1 MKDLSKN
8 QTNADGKKAASGEKM
23 YLGKLTLRESRG
35 QSLQKE
41 FTSLFLTGK
50 YTQKDIAKKLGIAEN
65 TAGRWVKKIQAL
77 KYFAI
82 RKNLTNELE
91 ALSKKGYKE
100 NANLISSLI
109 TDIERIDNL
118 IRKAK
123 FIPHLTNQ

>member
-1 MKDLSKN
+1 MKQNFK
-8 QTNADGKKAASGEKM
+8 
-23 YLGKLTLRESRG
+23 
-35 QSLQKE
+35 KE

-50 YTQKDIAKKLGIAEN
+50 YTQKDIAIKLGIAEA
-65 TAGRWVKKIQAL
+65 TAGRWAKEIQPL
-77 KYFAI
+77 KYFTI

-91 ALSKKGYKE
+91 ILSKKKSYKE
-100 NANLISSLI
+100 NADLISCLI